1 MVPQAWHRAQE
12 ITTGKATGQWCT
24 RRMHRT
30 LKQSIGAPRPNEA
43 AQQRALNRFRRVY
56 NEQRP
61 HHALQLKKP
70 ASCYANSDRPYPRDL
85 PDPVYPG
92 SLRAASG
99 HEDRRLHMEAAPD
112 LPDGS
117 AAQRDTWLRTCCARA
132 VVGVLWRDHA
142 GAVWRNR
149 LPLHGGDGPL
159 TPTELGRS
167 TKVLPMSPAIQTAS
181 GVE

>member
-1 MVPQAWHRAQE
+1 
-12 ITTGKATGQWCT
+12 
-24 RRMHRT
+24 MHRT

-92 SLRAASG
+92 SLRAASVTKIG
-99 HEDRRLHMEAAPD
+99 VFTWKQHQIFLTEALRNETLGFEHVAP
-112 LPDGS
+112 G
-117 AAQRDTWLRTCCARA
+117 
-132 VVGVLWRDHA
+132 LWSVFF
-142 GAVWRNR
+142 G
-149 LPLHGGDGPL
+149 
-159 TPTELGRS
+159 EIMLGRFGE
-167 TKVLPMSPAIQTAS
+167 TDYRFTA
-181 GVE
+181 GMGR